1 MKRKYILLLVAALAA
16 LGAYAHETV
25 ASGLSVDPA
34 SCNLGASGVVGQ
46 SISPEC
52 AENSAEVSLPDP
64 SSYVDLGL
72 SVKWAACN
80 IGAENPWECGDYYAW
95 GETETK
101 MNDSGHYCAYCWGNY
116 KFGDENSIFKYTAKD
131 GKTTLD
137 KEDDVASV
145 KLGAPWRMPTE
156 AECDE
161 LIEKCTWQWTELY
174 EMQGYKVIGPNGNYI
189 FLPAA
194 GWNYYEKEGDTGKTS
209 FEGIGDGKYWVC
221 NLSDD
226 SKYGKRLSIDRKNTP
241 EVWATARC
249 IGLPV
254 RPVFK

>member
-1 MKRKYILLLVAALAA
+1 MAALAA

-46 SISPEC
+46 AISPEC
-52 AENSAEVSLPDP
+52 TENSAEVSLPDP

-116 KFGDENSIFKYTAKD
+116 KFGDENSISKYTAKD
-131 GKTTLD
+131 GKTTYF
-137 KEDDVASV
+137 V
-145 KLGAPWRMPTE
+145 M
-156 AECDE
+156 
-161 LIEKCTWQWTELY
+161 
-174 EMQGYKVIGPNGNYI
+174 
-189 FLPAA
+189 
-194 GWNYYEKEGDTGKTS
+194 
-209 FEGIGDGKYWVC
+209 
-221 NLSDD
+221 
-226 SKYGKRLSIDRKNTP
+226 
-241 EVWATARC
+241 
-249 IGLPV
+249 PV
-254 RPVFK
+254 RMNN